1 MTEKKD
7 ELKALRRTLLA
18 ADAVALFC
26 ALVDT
31 IILLV
36 GGVVCAAILRF
47 SFATIRLPLWAYLA
61 VGLPVVWW
69 KSRKNLKLNAA
80 MRKMWR
86 EAKNGN

>member
-31 IILLV
+31 AILLV
-36 GGVVCAAILRF
+36 GGVVCAAILWF

-69 KSRKNLKLNAA
+69 KARKNLKLNAA
-80 MRKMWR
+80 MRKMWM